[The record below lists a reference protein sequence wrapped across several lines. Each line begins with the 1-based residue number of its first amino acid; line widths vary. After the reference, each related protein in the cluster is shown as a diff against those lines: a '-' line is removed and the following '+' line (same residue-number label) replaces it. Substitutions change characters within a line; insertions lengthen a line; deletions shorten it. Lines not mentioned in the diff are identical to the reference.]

1 MWARRGTGAAVA
13 FSVALPVARVA
24 WARARGDPVR
34 PGRSGSVVLAEQL
47 GTERRHARRVSRDG
61 DQGAQVLGRH
71 GLAMRVLLRGLPC
84 LAQPE
89 RRGAAGVGRP
99 DEAGVPWA
107 RPA

>member
-71 GLAMRVLLRGLPC
+71 GLAMRVLLRGLPS
-84 LAQPE
+84 LAQP
-89 RRGAAGVGRP
+89 GPCAPAALCGP
-99 DEAGVPWA
+99 E
-107 RPA
+107 